1 METPATGRSKQQT
14 SSEFYKRLFKL
25 TIVGGLA
32 FWATTIAFSLLPIAG
47 EFRAEVTISYVQ
59 VVLVQSLIFGLV
71 IELIVSYVLLRFFD
85 KIPTKN
91 PILKS
96 EIVSLVALMIA
107 LIVLGVAASRTGD
120 ALQVFI
126 IGAMLNVPRFL
137 IPGIVIGYL
146 YNKLYKANNPAV
158 IASTST
164 QVE

>member
-14 SSEFYKRLFKL
+14 PSEFYKKLFKL

-47 EFRAEVTISYVQ
+47 EFRAEVSISYVQ
-59 VVLVQSLIFGLV
+59 VVLVQSLIFGLI
-71 IELIVSYVLLRFFD
+71 IELIVSYVLFRFSD

-91 PILKS
+91 LILKS

-120 ALQVFI
+120 ASQVFV
-126 IGAMLNVPRFL
+126 IGATLNIPRFL

-146 YNKLYKANNPAV
+146 YKKLN
-158 IASTST
+158 ASA
-164 QVE
+164 

>member
-14 SSEFYKRLFKL
+14 SSEFYKKLFKL

-47 EFRAEVTISYVQ
+47 EFRAEVSISYVQ
-59 VVLVQSLIFGLV
+59 VVLVQSLIFGLI

-107 LIVLGVAASRTGD
+107 LIVLGVAASRTSD
-120 ALQVFI
+120 ALQVFL
-126 IGAMLNVPRFL
+126 IGATLNVPRFL

-146 YNKLYKANNPAV
+146 YKKLY
-158 IASTST
+158 
-164 QVE
+164 